1 MKCHIVGGWVR
12 DRLLEEEGF
21 PVRPKDRDWV
31 VLGETPEAMVR
42 RGFKPV
48 GGDFP
53 IFLHPKTH
61 EEYALARTERK
72 TAPGY
77 HGFVFHAAPDVTL
90 EDDLRRRDLTINA
103 IAMDADGNL
112 TDPYGGAADL
122 RARVLRHVS
131 EAFAEDPVRILRC
144 ARFAARFPEFT
155 VAPETMA
162 LMRGMVDAGE
172 ADALVPERV
181 QAEFQKGL
189 ETKAPERMF
198 EVLLE
203 CGFWARLYADVP
215 MEAPIRRAVGDVAR
229 AGHPMAAR
237 LAAMTLGM
245 SSGDAAKAFLK
256 ALRSPVDA
264 MEYALTLHAVRP
276 LLTAPATLVN
286 LRDFMVRADA
296 LRRPERAEDLIRFA
310 KHLPEAEGDLKEDLR
325 MKALAAWR
333 SVDAGAV
340 AHAQT
345 DPKAIPGAVLEAR
358 TEALR
363 AVL

>member
-1 MKCHIVGGWVR
+1 
-12 DRLLEEEGF
+12 
-21 PVRPKDRDWV
+21 
-31 VLGETPEAMVR
+31 
-42 RGFKPV
+42 
-48 GGDFP
+48 
-53 IFLHPKTH
+53 
-61 EEYALARTERK
+61 
-72 TAPGY
+72 
-77 HGFVFHAAPDVTL
+77 
-90 EDDLRRRDLTINA
+90 
-103 IAMDADGNL
+103 
-112 TDPYGGAADL
+112 
-122 RARVLRHVS
+122 
-131 EAFAEDPVRILRC
+131 
-144 ARFAARFPEFT
+144 
-155 VAPETMA
+155 
-162 LMRGMVDAGE
+162 
-172 ADALVPERV
+172 
-181 QAEFQKGL
+181 
-189 ETKAPERMF
+189 
-198 EVLLE
+198 
-203 CGFWARLYADVP
+203 
-215 MEAPIRRAVGDVAR
+215 
-229 AGHPMAAR
+229 
-237 LAAMTLGM
+237 MTLGM